1 MKEEK
6 VMSTYENIKLNNLEE
21 IQDRAIEGLT
31 IPQEKLRSIAAPHP
45 ERLYDA
51 NYDNMYAPDLRN
63 RVEKERDH
71 QAYEYALVVTE
82 YIDQEPV
89 RYAIY
94 KGEHEECRRERNRF
108 EESKRNREGYRQN
121 GNGTPRN

>member
-71 QAYEYALVVTE
+71 QAYGVCTGSY
-82 YIDQEPV
+82 
-89 RYAIY
+89 
-94 KGEHEECRRERNRF
+94 
-108 EESKRNREGYRQN
+108 
-121 GNGTPRN
+121 

>member
-1 MKEEK
+1 MT
-6 VMSTYENIKLNNLEE
+6 TYETIKLNNLEE

-94 KGEHEECRRERNRF
+94 KGESEECLRERNRF

-121 GNGTPRN
+121 GNGTRRNI